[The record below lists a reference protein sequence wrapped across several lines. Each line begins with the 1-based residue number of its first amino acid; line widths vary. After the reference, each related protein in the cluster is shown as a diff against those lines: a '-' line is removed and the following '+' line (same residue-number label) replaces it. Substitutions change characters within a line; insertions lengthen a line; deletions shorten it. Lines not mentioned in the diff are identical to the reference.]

1 MLIELGIINYQII
14 LPLIYPLTFHIRRII
29 HQNDKPFYDIF
40 THFLGYLL
48 SGIVFIIIEYRTKSS
63 SIEIENK
70 NENQE
75 EKVEENIEENV
86 EENFEEKYEI
96 KNTFKQID
104 EKNKRKK
111 ESRIKGKYLNL
122 FILNLI
128 YLIPI
133 FLEAFAVGYINLNFK
148 ASVYLFYIIFFYILF
163 SRTILH
169 LPIYNHQLLS
179 IIIIV
184 ACIPILLVFYF
195 TNSEEKDKSLLFSSL
210 LLLFTGSLY
219 SLFNILE
226 KRYYNKYMDSPY
238 HFMFIIGLIS
248 LCILIPYEI
257 LTFFLFGENTDFN
270 GILFQIK
277 NNYNKYSYLYPLL
290 FIGDILVS
298 FLWGAGIH
306 LTFYFL
312 QPCHFII
319 SESLCQIIS
328 TFINGSIQEYSTNIK
343 IIIYILYV
351 IICAA
356 TLIYNE
362 VIIINVGNLS
372 VNTKKKIISREIIEK
387 EKLSSKINEKDLYN
401 NKDDTTT
408 IY

>member
-1 MLIELGIINYQII
+1 MLIELGIISYQLI
-14 LPLIYPLTFHIRRII
+14 LPLIYPFTFHIRRII

-40 THFLGYLL
+40 TNFLGYLL
-48 SGIVFIIIEYRTKSS
+48 SGIAFKIIEHRTKRPSC
-63 SIEIENK
+63 EFENK
-70 NENQE
+70 FENQ
-75 EKVEENIEENV
+75 KG
-86 EENFEEKYEI
+86 NFKRH
-96 KNTFKQID
+96 NTFEQID
-104 EKNKRKK
+104 EKNKIEDKEKK
-111 ESRIKGKYLNL
+111 ERRIKGKYQYVLM
-122 FILNLI
+122 LNLI

-133 FLEAFAVGYINLNFK
+133 FLEAFTIEYINKNFK
-148 ASVYLFYIIFFYILF
+148 SSAYLFYIIFFYILF
-163 SRTILH
+163 SRIILH
-169 LPIYNHQLLS
+169 LRIYNHQLLS
-179 IIIIV
+179 IIMIII
-184 ACIPILLVFYF
+184 CIPILLLFYF
-195 TNSEEKDKSLLFSSL
+195 TNDEQKDKSLLFSSFF
-210 LLLFTGSLY
+210 LLFTSSLY

-257 LTFFLFGENTDFN
+257 LTLFLFGENTNFN
-270 GILFQIK
+270 GIFYQIK

-298 FLWGAGIH
+298 FFWVAGIH

-319 SESLCQIIS
+319 SESLSQIIS
-328 TFINGSIQEYSTNIK
+328 TFITGSIQKYSMNIK

-351 IICAA
+351 IIIIA

-362 VIIINVGNLS
+362 VIIINIGNLS
-372 VNTKKKIISREIIEK
+372 INTKKKIISRELLEK
-387 EKLSSKINEKDLYN
+387 EKLTSKIIDKDIYI
-401 NKDDTTT
+401 NKDDIT

>member
-1 MLIELGIINYQII
+1 MLIELGIISYQLI
-14 LPLIYPLTFHIRRII
+14 LPFIYPFTFHIRRII

-40 THFLGYLL
+40 TSFLGYLL
-48 SGIVFIIIEYRTKSS
+48 SGIVLVIIDYRTKRSS
-63 SIEIENK
+63 FDIENK
-70 NENQE
+70 YENQE
-75 EKVEENIEENV
+75 
-86 EENFEEKYEI
+86 NFNEKYE
-96 KNTFKQID
+96 KSNTFKQID
-104 EKNKRKK
+104 EKNKEKNK
-111 ESRIKGKYLNL
+111 EEKERRIKGKYLYL
-122 FILNLI
+122 LILNLI

-133 FLEAFAVGYINLNFK
+133 FLEAYAIGYINLNFK
-148 ASVYLFYIIFFYILF
+148 ASTYLFYIIFFYILF
-163 SRTILH
+163 SRIILH
-169 LPIYNHQLLS
+169 FRIHNHQLLS
-179 IIIIV
+179 IIIIIV
-184 ACIPILLVFYF
+184 CKPILLLFFF
-195 TNSEEKDKSLLFSSL
+195 TNNEEKDKSLLFSSL

-226 KRYYNKYMDSPY
+226 KKYYNIYMDSPY
-238 HFMFIIGLIS
+238 HFMFIIGLTS

-257 LTFFLFGENTDFN
+257 LTLFIFGEDTEFN
-270 GILFQIK
+270 GILYQIK

-298 FLWGAGIH
+298 FFWVAGMH

-351 IICAA
+351 IITFA

-362 VIIINVGNLS
+362 VIIINIGNLS
-372 VNTKKKIISREIIEK
+372 VNTKKKIISRELLEK
-387 EKLSSKINEKDLYN
+387 EKLSSKNTEKDLYI
-401 NKDDTTT
+401 NKDDTT

>member
-1 MLIELGIINYQII
+1 MLIELGIINYQLI

-48 SGIVFIIIEYRTKSS
+48 SGIVFIIIEHRTKRTSV
-63 SIEIENK
+63 EIENK
-70 NENQE
+70 NESQ
-75 EKVEENIEENV
+75 
-86 EENFEEKYEI
+86 EENFDEKYEK

-104 EKNKRKK
+104 EKNKRK
-111 ESRIKGKYLNL
+111 EERRIKGKYLYL

-133 FLEAFAVGYINLNFK
+133 FLEAFTIGYINLNFK

-179 IIIIV
+179 IIIII
-184 ACIPILLVFYF
+184 ACIPILLIFYF
-195 TNSEEKDKSLLFSSL
+195 TNDEQKDKSLLFSSL
-210 LLLFTGSLY
+210 LLLFTSCLY

-226 KRYYNKYMDSPY
+226 KRYYNKFMDSPY
-238 HFMFIIGLIS
+238 HFMFIIGVTS

-257 LTFFLFGENTDFN
+257 FTLFLFGENTVFN
-270 GILFQIK
+270 GILYQIK

-306 LTFYFL
+306 LTFYFFD
-312 QPCHFII
+312 PCHFII

-328 TFINGSIQEYSTNIK
+328 TFINGSIEEYSTNIK
-343 IIIYILYV
+343 IVIYILYV
-351 IICAA
+351 IISAA

-362 VIIINVGNLS
+362 VIIINIGNLS
-372 VNTKKKIISREIIEK
+372 VNTKKKIIYRELIEK
-387 EKLSSKINEKDLYN
+387 EKLSSKIIDKDLYN
-401 NKDDTTT
+401 NKDDTTI